1 MIVYKGRLLKKIF
14 KLKINACPVKAG
26 DYMACKNI
34 AFHLLPIWLQ
44 TLVAINSESRLTLFT
59 SFCVPPSEVAMLFD
73 SNLSRRPFLRK
84 VVDLDLLLF
93 TEFNLNAVLFI
104 CHISTQSLTTDR
116 MIEQSNGRCFGRQR
130 LLADSIEN
138 FISHEK
144 KSASSSPK
152 FAKH

>member
-34 AFHLLPIWLQ
+34 AFHVLPIWLQ
-44 TLVAINSESRLTLFT
+44 TLVAMTLFT

-116 MIEQSNGRCFGRQR
+116 MIEQSDGRCFGRQR

>member
-34 AFHLLPIWLQ
+34 AFHVLPIWLQ
-44 TLVAINSESRLTLFT
+44 TLVAMTLFT

-116 MIEQSNGRCFGRQR
+116 MIEQSDGRCFGRHR

>member
-34 AFHLLPIWLQ
+34 AFHVLPIWLQ
-44 TLVAINSESRLTLFT
+44 TLVAMTLFT

-116 MIEQSNGRCFGRQR
+116 MIEQSDGRCFGRQR
-130 LLADSIEN
+130 LPADSN
-138 FISHEK
+138 GHSISKEK
-144 KSASSSPK
+144 KSVVTV
-152 FAKH
+152 